1 MSFSSKVKEELI
13 NLTPNSRHCKIA
25 EIAAAVCLDGKINF
39 GDDKGRGAEVAVCI
53 ENPKVTEKLSR
64 LLGELF
70 ENFNADIIKDGR
82 KEVLRIKDEM
92 AIKLL
97 SMLKIDREH
106 MSDEDSSRVLRIS
119 NRILTNTCCKRAF
132 LRGVFLCTGSLTNPE
147 KKYHFELALPDMEKA
162 EQLREV
168 LGSFSMDAKII
179 RRKKQFVVYI
189 KEAECIS
196 DILNIMGAHIS
207 LMDMENIRIL
217 KGFRNNINRQVNCET
232 ANLSKTVSA
241 ATKKIEDIIYI
252 RDEAGLSSL
261 EPNLKEIAALRI
273 EHPEASLKE
282 LGEMLSEPLGKSGVN
297 HRLRKLSEI
306 AEKLREQRKEHS

>member
-13 NLTPNSRHCKIA
+13 NLMPKPRHCRIA
-25 EIAAAVCLDGKINF
+25 EIAAVVYLDGIIKF
-39 GDDKGRGAEVAVCI
+39 GNDSGKGTRITVCAE
-53 ENPKVTEKLSR
+53 NQKVIGKFT
-64 LLGELF
+64 LLLKELL
-70 ENFNADIIKDGR
+70 ENFNPDLIKEGRRETLIIKDETAAR
-82 KEVLRIKDEM
+82 
-92 AIKLL
+92 LL

-106 MSDEDSSRVLRIS
+106 MSSEDSSRVMRIS

-162 EQLREV
+162 VQMREI
-168 LGSFSMDAKII
+168 LGAFSMDAKIVQ
-179 RRKKQFVVYI
+179 RKKQFVVYV
-189 KEAECIS
+189 KEAERIS

-252 RDEAGLSSL
+252 RDKVGLSYL
-261 EPNLKEIAALRI
+261 EPNLEEIASLRI

-297 HRLRKLSEI
+297 HRLRKLSSI
-306 AEKLREQRKEHS
+306 AEKLRG

>member
-13 NLTPNSRHCKIA
+13 NVIPKSRHCRIA
-25 EIAAAVCLDGKINF
+25 EIAAIVYLDGIIHYSSEKEQ
-39 GDDKGRGAEVAVCI
+39 DAEILVCI
-53 ENPKVTEKLSR
+53 DNPKVVEKLMV
-64 LLGELF
+64 LLRETLDK
-70 ENFNADIIKDGR
+70 FNPDLKNEGR
-82 KEVLRIKDEM
+82 RSILRIKNED

-97 SMLKIDREH
+97 SMLKIDEEH
-106 MSDEDSSRVLRIS
+106 LSVENSSRISRIS
-119 NRILTNTCCKRAF
+119 NRLLTNTCCKRAF

-147 KKYHFELALPDMEKA
+147 KKYHFELALPDMDKA
-162 EQLREV
+162 LQMREV
-168 LGSFSMDAKII
+168 LGAFSMDAKIVQ
-179 RRKKQFVVYI
+179 RKKQFVVYV
-189 KEAECIS
+189 KEAEGIS

-207 LMDMENIRIL
+207 LLDMENIRIL

-252 RDEAGLSSL
+252 RDKAGFSFL
-261 EPNLKEIAALRI
+261 EPNLKEIAVLRL

-297 HRLRKLSEI
+297 HRLRKLSSI
-306 AEKLREQRKEHS
+306 ARRLREQSEE